1 MAKSTKYIAQN
12 PIVNLNGK
20 SYEVGGTVTGLNADQ
35 EKRLLDLGAIATEKD
50 SNVDPTNEDGTVADG
65 SQPDPTA
72 DEK

>member
-20 SYEVGGTVTGLNADQ
+20 SYEVGNTVTGLNADQ
-35 EKRLLDLGAIATEKD
+35 EKRLLDLGAIATEKE
-50 SNVDPTNEDGTVADG
+50 SAVDVTEENGSTADG
-65 SQPDPTA
+65 SEPDPTA